1 MESVEAD
8 DILSDGE
15 IKVITYQAWRNVNLL
30 Q

>member
-1 MESVEAD
+1 MKSVEAD

-15 IKVITYQAWRNVNLL
+15 IKVITYQAWPTVNFL